1 MTSSHGS
8 EDLTLDH
15 LRASLA
21 ECPVVRFGDY
31 NYFVH
36 PITDGIP
43 LGRPEVLDEVL
54 QALAAC
60 GDWSQCDK
68 IVTAES
74 MGFPLASG
82 LAMRVGKPYVFIR
95 KRQYGLPGEVSLKQ
109 TTGYSKTDMFI
120 NNIHRGDRVV
130 FVDDVIS
137 TGGTLYAIVRALR
150 MIGAEVTG
158 ALIVFEK
165 TKEKARMEKELSLPI
180 KTLLAVEVVD
190 GKLVERA

>member
-1 MTSSHGS
+1 MAG
-8 EDLTLDH
+8 LPR

-21 ECPVVRFGDY
+21 DAPVIKFGDY

-43 LGRPEVLDEVL
+43 LGRPEVLEEVL
-54 QALAAC
+54 SELAAL
-60 GDWSQCDK
+60 GDWSRCDK

-74 MGFPLASG
+74 MGFPLAAG
-82 LAMRVGKPYVFIR
+82 LAMRVQKPYVFIR
-95 KRQYGLPGEVSLKQ
+95 KRQYSLPGEVSLKQ

-120 NNIHRGDRVV
+120 NNVRRGDRLV

-137 TGGTLYAIVRALR
+137 TGGTLTAIVQALR
-150 MIGAEVTG
+150 QIGAEVTDV
-158 ALIVFEK
+158 LIVFEK
-165 TKEKARMEKELSLPI
+165 TREKARMEKELGLTI

-190 GKLVERA
+190 GRLVERA

>member
-1 MTSSHGS
+1 MA
-8 EDLTLDH
+8 LRH

-21 ECPVVRFGDY
+21 ECPVVKFGDY
-31 NYFVH
+31 SYFVH

-54 QALAAC
+54 EELAKR
-60 GDWSQCDK
+60 GNWSHCDK

-82 LAMRVGKPYVFIR
+82 LSVRVHKPYVFIR

-109 TTGYSKTDMFI
+109 TTGYSKMDMFI

-137 TGGTLYAIVRALR
+137 TGGTLYAIVKALR
-150 MIGAEVTG
+150 QIGAEVTDV
-158 ALIVFEK
+158 LIVFEK
-165 TKEKARMEKELSLPI
+165 TQEKARMEEELDLKI
-180 KTLLAVEVVD
+180 KTLLAVQVVD
-190 GKLVERA
+190 GKLVERT

>member
-1 MTSSHGS
+1 MGL
-8 EDLTLDH
+8 ER

-21 ECPVVRFGDY
+21 ETPVVRFGDY
-31 NYFVH
+31 EYFVH

-43 LGRPEVLDEVL
+43 LGRPEVLDE
-54 QALAAC
+54 ALAGLAAL
-60 GDWSQCDK
+60 GNWSRVDK

-74 MGFPLASG
+74 MGFPLAAG
-82 LAMRVGKPYVFIR
+82 LSLRVHKPYVFIR

-109 TTGYSKTDMFI
+109 MTGYSKTDMFI

-130 FVDDVIS
+130 FVDDVVS
-137 TGGTLYAIVRALR
+137 TGGTLYAVVRALR
-150 MIGAEVTG
+150 KVGAEVTE

-165 TKEKARMEKELSLPI
+165 TREKARMEKDLGLRI
-180 KTLLAVEVVD
+180 KTLMAVDVVQ

>member
-1 MTSSHGS
+1 MAL
-8 EDLTLDH
+8 ER

-21 ECPVVRFGDY
+21 EAPVVKFGDY

-54 QALAAC
+54 AALADR
-60 GDWSQCDK
+60 GEWSRVDK

-82 LAMRVGKPYVFIR
+82 LSLRVHKPYVFIR

-109 TTGYSKTDMFI
+109 TTGYARTDMFI
-120 NNIHRGDRVV
+120 NNVHRGDRVV
-130 FVDDVIS
+130 FVDDVVS
-137 TGGTLYAIVRALR
+137 TGGTLYAVVRALR
-150 MIGAEVTG
+150 QIGAEVNE

-165 TKEKARMEKELSLPI
+165 TREKARMEKELGLAI
-180 KTLLAVEVVD
+180 KTLMAVDVVQ